1 MNDDG
6 RKVKSVFG
14 KKGRMEKERMKYE
27 RNRRKMLLPLEVKQV
42 IEPGKEYSDG

>member
-14 KKGRMEKERMKYE
+14 KKGERMKYE
-27 RNRRKMLLPLEVKQV
+27 RNRTKMLLPLEVKQV